1 MSHFDDEPDSD
12 WEGWGRAPTAK
23 QIGYIETLCDELGMD
38 CKTMLPESFDEASEM
53 IDELKDEL
61 GWE

>member
-1 MSHFDDEPDSD
+1 MSRYDDEPDESWD
-12 WEGWGRAPTAK
+12 GWNKTPTAS
-23 QIGYIETLCDELGMD
+23 QIGYIETLCDELGFD
-38 CKTMLPESFDEASEM
+38 YKTMLPESFDEASEM